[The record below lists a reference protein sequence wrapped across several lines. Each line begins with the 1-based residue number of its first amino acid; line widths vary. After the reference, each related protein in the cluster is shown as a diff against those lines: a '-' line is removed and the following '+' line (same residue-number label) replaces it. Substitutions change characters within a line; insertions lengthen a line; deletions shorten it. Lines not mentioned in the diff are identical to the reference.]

1 MNVLKGLFCRMRAQ
15 TPTIKSLE
23 MERIVEDES
32 GRERSKGFKEVYE
45 LLMAPTFL
53 TTYRVYP

>member
-1 MNVLKGLFCRMRAQ
+1 MRARI
-15 TPTIKSLE
+15 PTISSLE
-23 MERIVEDES
+23 MKRIVEDES

-45 LLMAPTFL
+45 LLMTPTFLITYRVFL